1 MQHADYQILDAIE
14 ASVYWKD
21 LEGKYLGC
29 NKYMLDMAGLRSR
42 DEILGKTDYDKML
55 PWHAVASEVRKLDQ
69 LVISNAKKYEFEERG
84 KIADGSERVFLS
96 TKSPLFGQDKKIV
109 GVIGVAMDVTH
120 HKKIEEEFAK
130 TEESLSEYSQI
141 KNRFLR
147 NISHESRIPIG
158 SVLSIAD
165 SLYSNWDQYDEAT
178 KKESAGLIL
187 KEAQRISQFILNIFD
202 VSKFIKGE
210 MQPNFVKCNFTQL
223 VQDVA
228 IDYKKSFCNDK
239 IHIEVISD
247 EEYHLVLDKNLI
259 KKVLEN
265 LLMNAVQY
273 CPQEKNIT
281 INIKRGFL
289 KNGVVPTVICKIT
302 DKGIGVP
309 PAELDTIFNFFSESS
324 RTASKAQGRGLGL
337 SICREIVDLHAGE
350 IWVENNSDNA
360 GASFYFSIPTSL
372 FATSNQEQ
380 ICDNKSEA
388 NNRIIYRDINTIYRD
403 IPKRPFA
410 LIAVSPCN
418 SYFSAEKI
426 LEICE
431 WVNVHY
437 EEFAIFF
444 PDKISKYTFE
454 AMGYDE
460 SEIHQKVR
468 KQDSHTLG
476 RIHRALEEFYQKH
489 PDKKEVKIYT
499 ISTLKENELYSN
511 LYKTYIERFFR
522 DKFFRQSC
530 LEITDWVVSKSN
542 KDDGRKGNF
551 YKHLGPYIAVNYF
564 LYELPITINTADI
577 LKVKSSDWVYHAIP
591 DCLKRM
597 CSDSDL
603 IPSNQYFLVLK

>member
-1 MQHADYQILDAIE
+1 MQHADYQILDTIA

-29 NKYMLDMAGLRSR
+29 NKYMLDMAGLKSR
-42 DEILGKTDYDKML
+42 DEILGKTDYDNML

-69 LVISNAKKYEFEERG
+69 LVINNIKKYEFEDRG
-84 KIADGSERVFLS
+84 KIADGSERVLLS
-96 TKSPLFGQDKKIV
+96 TKSPLLDKEGRVI
-109 GVIGVAMDVTH
+109 GVIGVSIDITH
-120 HKKIEEEFAK
+120 HKKVEEEFAK

-165 SLYSNWDQYDEAT
+165 SLYSNWDQYDEET

-210 MQPNFVKCNFTQL
+210 MQPNFVRCNFTKL
-223 VQDVA
+223 VQDIA
-228 IDYKKSFCNDK
+228 IDYKKSFCSDK
-239 IHIEVISD
+239 INIEVTSD
-247 EEYHLVLDKNLI
+247 EEYHLVFDKNLI

-281 INIKRGFL
+281 INIERGFL
-289 KNGVVPTVICKIT
+289 KNGVVPTIICKIT

-309 PAELDTIFNFFSESS
+309 PAELDTIFNFFAESS

-350 IWVENNSDNA
+350 IWVENNSNNA

-372 FATSNQEQ
+372 FAISNKEVIQE
-380 ICDNKSEA
+380 NK
-388 NNRIIYRDINTIYRD
+388 NQDRNKIIYRDLHTIYLD
-403 IPKRPFA
+403 APKEPFA
-410 LIAVSPCN
+410 LVVISPFN

-431 WVNVHY
+431 WVNLHY

-444 PDKISKYTFE
+444 PDKISKYTLE

-468 KQDSHTLG
+468 KQDNHTMN

-489 PDKKEVKIYT
+489 PDSPRIKIHT
-499 ISTLKENELYSN
+499 ISELKEDKLYSN
-511 LYKTYIERFFR
+511 LYKIYIERFFR
-522 DKFFRQSC
+522 DKLFRQSC
-530 LEITDWVVSKSN
+530 LEIADWVVSKSN
-542 KDDGRKGNF
+542 KDDSRKGDF
-551 YKHLGPYIAVNYF
+551 HKDLGSYIAVNYF

-577 LKVKSSDWVYHAIP
+577 LKVKSSDWVYHTIP
-591 DCLKRM
+591 DCLKWM

-603 IPSNQYFLVLK
+603 VPSNQRFLVLK